1 MHVRE
6 TVVTPAAK
14 IFVLDLELCSRTLKA
29 GDELKALIGALEFDA
44 IAVNVVRHDLEV
56 EWTRRIDI
64 YIADP
69 CCLGLAV
76 PP

>member
-1 MHVRE
+1 MHVGE
-6 TVVTPAAK
+6 AVVTPAAK
-14 IFVLDLELCSRTLKA
+14 IFVLDLELRSGAFKVC
-29 GDELKALIGALEFDA
+29 DELKALIGALEFDA
-44 IAVNVVRHDLEV
+44 IAIDVVRHDLEV
-56 EWTRRIDI
+56 EWSRWIDV